1 MRKILIV
8 GNWKMHMNASQAS
21 LLVHRLHER
30 IKIYRD
36 IEVVL
41 APSML
46 TLQPLSVQLDRRKFR
61 LAAQNAYWR
70 DEGPFTG
77 EVSFTMLRDLV
88 HYVIVGHSERRHVF
102 HEDLD
107 MIRDKVA
114 AAVRNDITPILCVG
128 ETKQE
133 REQGETR
140 QVLHDQLMTG
150 LANLTAAEVRSMVV
164 AYEPV
169 WAISSGSNY
178 GDHEIPKPHELANA
192 VDYIRDYVKGVFG
205 PKAAK
210 NLRVLYGG
218 STFPEIVTGML
229 GVKGLDGFLVGGASL
244 NYHDFSSIVAMAR
257 RWQRNEEK
265 ESD

>member
-8 GNWKMHMNASQAS
+8 GNWKMHLNASQAS

-30 IKIYRD
+30 IKIHRD
-36 IEVVL
+36 IEIVL

-114 AAVRNDITPILCVG
+114 AAVRNNITPILCVG

-133 REQGETR
+133 RQQGETH

-150 LANLTAAEVRSMVV
+150 LSNLTAAEVGSMVV

-169 WAISSGSNY
+169 WALSNGSNY
-178 GDHEIPKPHELANA
+178 ADHAIPKPDELADA
-192 VDYIRDYVKGVFG
+192 VGYIRDYIKGVFG

-218 STFPEIVTGML
+218 STFPEVVSGML
-229 GVKGLDGFLVGGASL
+229 SVKGIDGFLVGGASL
-244 NYHDFSSIVAMAR
+244 NYHDFSSMIATAH
-257 RWQRNEEK
+257 RWQRNEEGA
-265 ESD
+265 SN